1 MTRVGTGDSLLVDD
15 GAGDS
20 RTNDLRATALTVLII
35 VGFVAW
41 LAFEIPKGILTNT
54 DELLTAERS
63 REMLLTTPWVVHFNF
78 EKSFAKPP
86 LQYWLTTL
94 TLQSFENRTLAVRIW
109 PLVYGVLTAITLAYL
124 ARVGHG

>member
-1 MTRVGTGDSLLVDD
+1 MMTDPVL
-15 GAGDS
+15 AG
-20 RTNDLRATALTVLII
+20 RTQRAREIALAAFII
-35 VGFVAW
+35 VCFVTW
-41 LAFEIPKGILTNT
+41 LAIEIPKGILTNT

-86 LQYWLTTL
+86 LQYWLTTV

-124 ARVGHG
+124 ARVIAPDRPW